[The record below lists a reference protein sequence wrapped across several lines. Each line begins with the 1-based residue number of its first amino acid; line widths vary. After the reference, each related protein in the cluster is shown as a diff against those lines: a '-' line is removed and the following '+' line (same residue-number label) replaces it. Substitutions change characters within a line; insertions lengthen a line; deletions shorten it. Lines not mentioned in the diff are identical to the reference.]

1 MPRRDYQ
8 GLLFIGDPHLASRVP
23 GFRKDDYAR
32 VILEKLSWCLRYAR
46 DHNLLPALLGDLF
59 HFPRDNANW
68 LLGELLALLG
78 DHEVLA
84 VYGNHDTPTNELGD
98 DDTFAVLVKA
108 GRLRLLD
115 RDGPWR
121 GDINGRAVVVGGTSW
136 GRPLPEQFGF
146 ETEFRGSAFP
156 NRVWERGEGARGA
169 SAPALVFWLAHH
181 DVLLPGYDLG
191 RFSPFSIPGID
202 IVVNGHIHRPLDDV
216 RAGNTWWWT
225 PGNISRITR
234 SDIARR
240 HMPAVLRV
248 DIVAEAPGWRKES
261 IGVPHEPFDAVFH
274 EQLVEE
280 PVSDSQS
287 AFVQGLAE
295 LQARRT
301 GSGAGLMEFVEANLW
316 QFDADVAERVRDL
329 AKEVAE
335 HGQI

>member
-1 MPRRDYQ
+1 MPKRSYQ

-32 VILEKLSWCLRYAR
+32 VVLEKLSWCLRYGR
-46 DHNLLPALLGDLF
+46 DNNLLPALLGDLF

-121 GDINGRAVVVGGTSW
+121 GVMNGSAIVLGGTSW
-136 GRPLPEQFGF
+136 GRPLPEQYAPDAPPHPQPL
-146 ETEFRGSAFP
+146 SP
-156 NRVWERGEGARGA
+156 PGARGA
-169 SAPALVFWLAHH
+169 DAPALVFWLAHH
-181 DVLLPGYDLG
+181 DVLLPGYELG
-191 RFSPFSIPGID
+191 RFNPFSIPGID
-202 IVVNGHIHRPLDDV
+202 IVVNGHIHRPLDDI

-240 HMPAVLRV
+240 HAPAVLRV
-248 DIVAEAPGWRKES
+248 DIVAEAPGWRKEM
-261 IGVPHEPFDAVFH
+261 IAVPHEPFDAVFH
-274 EQLVEE
+274 EQLIEE

-316 QFDADVAERVRDL
+316 QFDADVAERVRAL
-329 AKEVAE
+329 AKEVTE